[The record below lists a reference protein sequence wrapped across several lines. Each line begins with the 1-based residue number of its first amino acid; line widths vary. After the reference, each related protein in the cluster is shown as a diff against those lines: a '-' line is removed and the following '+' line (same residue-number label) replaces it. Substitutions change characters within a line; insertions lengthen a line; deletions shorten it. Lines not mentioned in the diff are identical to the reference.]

1 MFKIFLVESNLRILL
16 QMNLTDFATNESF
29 LSSSAGKPKHSA
41 VIDVPI
47 IVRNK
52 AMPIFQEHYY
62 SAVID
67 EDITLHS
74 AVIQVQAVSPHGR
87 DVIYSLFS
95 GDEYNQFDINPH
107 EGELVA

>member
-1 MFKIFLVESNLRILL
+1 MWSYLRVFERTRAAAFCVRCYEWII
-16 QMNLTDFATNESF
+16 
-29 LSSSAGKPKHSA
+29 SSSSSGKPKHSA

-74 AVIQVQAVSPHGR
+74 AVIQVQAISPHGR

-95 GDEYNQFDINPH
+95 GDEYNQFDINPN
-107 EGELVA
+107 EGKLIA